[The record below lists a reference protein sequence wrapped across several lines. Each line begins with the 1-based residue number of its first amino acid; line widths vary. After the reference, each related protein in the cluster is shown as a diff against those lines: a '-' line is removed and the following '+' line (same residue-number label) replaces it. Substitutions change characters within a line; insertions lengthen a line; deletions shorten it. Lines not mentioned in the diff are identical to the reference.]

1 MSLPR
6 YACEFSGSCLNAY
19 SKYRSASAKSSSLR
33 NIFPR
38 LINAGVS
45 TPSTGSKVF
54 WSADGEGIV
63 AEVNAGG
70 MFDAD
75 GVELTGAEDA

>member
-1 MSLPR
+1 M
-6 YACEFSGSCLNAY
+6 
-19 SKYRSASAKSSSLR
+19 
-33 NIFPR
+33 
-38 LINAGVS
+38 INAGVS
-45 TPSTGSKVF
+45 TPSTDSKVF

-63 AEVNAGG
+63 SEVNAGG